1 MAYYC
6 RRHRYGCSLLLLLLR
21 LLTAASSFQ
30 WNKNPFFRHHI
41 MNIEPHHH
49 QKHHPHEVVVVASP
63 IAAVSSNNIDSSSLM
78 KKSSRWTSSSLLTTL
93 SANTNTRR
101 RGGRARGVNTYLL
114 ASSSMG
120 EEDGE
125 VEEEEDDTELLYDA
139 SKSMTAP
146 KPPPSRTPKSASLMG
161 AIDDS
166 PTQQVAMSM
175 KDVDEALN
183 DEIMGALRSAEQDLM
198 ESQLVVDGGGGDPND
213 SDIRSTAGGV
223 VPVPK
228 EDEERML
235 LQSLQEAQREA
246 DEAEE
251 MLRQAEEEAAKWEKE
266 LAQLEEEA
274 ARNSMAEAYQAALE
288 AANDNVDTLSSQ
300 IQGLESELA
309 STLRKMEQS
318 IEDKERISAEYA
330 FLAKNYGELKNQQSQ
345 GSTTT
350 SLLEEEI
357 ATYRSQI
364 SELELQVKNVGLSLS
379 TAQEEA
385 TKWQT
390 MYNDIQSSMEANIT
404 SQLQSTVDAYE
415 LKVLEVT
422 ATLEEEKASIQQ
434 DANTVIDQLQSEF
447 NAGILKNQRMI
458 SALRQSL
465 RKTRKEKSY
474 LEEKSSV
481 ERTKAVE
488 DVRERMNSEVA
499 NLKEVLKSIEGEM
512 GEKEKVMQSVMDGK
526 EETEKLM
533 EEIRYVYSF
542 VHFLAHS
549 LYSSLRTIYSNG
561 NSLHSI
567 ILSIHTQNSP
577 PSI

>member
-1 MAYYC
+1 
-6 RRHRYGCSLLLLLLR
+6 
-21 LLTAASSFQ
+21 
-30 WNKNPFFRHHI
+30 

-49 QKHHPHEVVVVASP
+49 QKHHPHEVVVASP

-125 VEEEEDDTELLYDA
+125 VEEEEEEDDTELLYDA

-161 AIDDS
+161 GDDDDDS
-166 PTQQVAMSM
+166 PKPQVAMSM

-183 DEIMGALRSAEQDLM
+183 DEIMGALRSAEQDLTK
-198 ESQLVVDGGGGDPND
+198 SQLVVDG
-213 SDIRSTAGGV
+213 AGVV

-228 EDEERML
+228 EDEEQLL

-309 STLRKMEQS
+309 SSLRKMEQS
-318 IEDKERISAEYA
+318 VEDKERISAEYA

-357 ATYRSQI
+357 DTYRSQI
-364 SELELQVKNVGLSLS
+364 SEMELQLKKVGLSLS

-404 SQLQSTVDAYE
+404 SQQLQSIVDAYE

-465 RKTRKEKSY
+465 RKTRREKSY

-533 EEIRYVYSF
+533 EEIRYVLF
-542 VHFLAHS
+542 IRIHFLAHS
-549 LYSSLRTIYSNG
+549 LYSSFRTIYSNG

>member
-1 MAYYC
+1 
-6 RRHRYGCSLLLLLLR
+6 
-21 LLTAASSFQ
+21 
-30 WNKNPFFRHHI
+30 

-49 QKHHPHEVVVVASP
+49 QKHHPHEVVVASP
-63 IAAVSSNNIDSSSLM
+63 IAAVSSNNIDSSSLG
-78 KKSSRWTSSSLLTTL
+78 KKSSIWTSSSLLTL

-114 ASSSMG
+114 ASSMG

-125 VEEEEDDTELLYDA
+125 VEEEEDDTEFLYDA
-139 SKSMTAP
+139 SKSVTAP
-146 KPPPSRTPKSASLMG
+146 KPPPSRTPKSASLVG
-161 AIDDS
+161 EGDDDDS
-166 PTQQVAMSM
+166 PKQPVAMSM

-198 ESQLVVDGGGGDPND
+198 KSQLVVDGGGDDQND
-213 SDIRSTAGGV
+213 SDIRSTAGGG
-223 VPVPK
+223 VPFPK
-228 EDEERML
+228 EDEEQLL

-364 SELELQVKNVGLSLS
+364 SEMELQLKNVGISLS

-390 MYNDIQSSMEANIT
+390 MYNDIQSSMDANIT
-404 SQLQSTVDAYE
+404 TQLQSTVDAYE

-458 SALRQSL
+458 SVLRQSL

-533 EEIRYVYSF
+533 KEIRYVYSF

-549 LYSSLRTIYSNG
+549 LCSSFRTIYSNG
-561 NSLHSI
+561 NSLRSI
-567 ILSIHTQNSP
+567 IFALHAQNSP

>member
-1 MAYYC
+1 
-6 RRHRYGCSLLLLLLR
+6 
-21 LLTAASSFQ
+21 
-30 WNKNPFFRHHI
+30 

-49 QKHHPHEVVVVASP
+49 QKHHPHEVVVASP

-161 AIDDS
+161 GIDDS

-228 EDEERML
+228 EDEEQLL

-300 IQGLESELA
+300 IQGLESELT

-364 SELELQVKNVGLSLS
+364 SELELQLKNVGISLS

-404 SQLQSTVDAYE
+404 SQQLQSTVDAYE

-549 LYSSLRTIYSNG
+549 LYSSFRTIYSNMEILCVQLFF
-561 NSLHSI
+561 SLHA
-567 ILSIHTQNSP
+567 QNSP